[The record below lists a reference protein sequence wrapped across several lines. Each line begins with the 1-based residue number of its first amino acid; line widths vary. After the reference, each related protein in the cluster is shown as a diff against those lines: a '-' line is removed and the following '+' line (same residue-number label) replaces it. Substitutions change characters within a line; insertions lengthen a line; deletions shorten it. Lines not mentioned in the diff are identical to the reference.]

1 MKNLGKLRY
10 KYVELKKWPNIPM
23 EISRINCLY
32 KANIECIEKE
42 STFSWKTE
50 PFSYLFGKR
59 AFQRNGVQR
68 EEEACL

>member
-1 MKNLGKLRY
+1 
-10 KYVELKKWPNIPM
+10 M